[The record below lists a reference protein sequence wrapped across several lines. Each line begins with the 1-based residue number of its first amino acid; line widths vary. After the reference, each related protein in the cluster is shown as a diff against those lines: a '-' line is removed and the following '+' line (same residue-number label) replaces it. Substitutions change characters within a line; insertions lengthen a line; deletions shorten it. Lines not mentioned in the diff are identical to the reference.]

1 MIIMQTFIA
10 DLMGSDLTTLT
21 NTNKSRIF
29 SGKAKRGIN
38 HE

>member
-1 MIIMQTFIA
+1 MQTFIA

-21 NTNKSRIF
+21 NTKRCHIF
-29 SGKAKRGIN
+29 SGKAKRGMN

>member
-1 MIIMQTFIA
+1 MQSYIA

-21 NTNKSRIF
+21 NTKRRRIF
-29 SGKAKRGIN
+29 SGKAKRGMN